1 MNNLIL
7 NLKKCPKYFSFPFI
21 LAASFLFVIN
31 VLNIFNF
38 DTFRQIYSVSNEFLE
53 FVFGTVAVFFISYY
67 KSSSGKAGI
76 ITAFGYLT
84 CDIVYYSATD
94 SHFSLLFAV
103 LFGFFM
109 SIIADVFDLIYAC
122 FIIVFLSVLFAVL
135 IGFCYDY
142 LMSVLRWFCASGVN
156 KSWLFGVINN
166 IYSVLFGNNYN
177 DLMLNKDYSLS
188 ILIDNQLVVGAKN
201 AFLFNTK
208 NPVSAISVYMSGK
221 YLVNIFITIGAFVSL
236 YKKLEFNELSAFT
249 LVSIVAIIFGDV
261 KLLSLFIL
269 LYNPIIYLGYL
280 FMIFVAYFVCNM
292 LDIRI
297 GYQFNGSI
305 IELFKYGQ
313 KWIYFILCG
322 AIIAVMTYF
331 VFKIILSKYDLSQN
345 KILPKE
351 VKKLIASLG
360 GEDNIE
366 KVTDISVIVKNPN
379 LINVLK
385 LDCDIKENIVTL
397 YYDELELLKQY
408 MI

>member
-1 MNNLIL
+1 MNTLIL
-7 NLKKCPKYFSFPFI
+7 NLKKCPKYLAFSFI
-21 LAASFLFVIN
+21 LASAFLFVIN
-31 VLNIFNF
+31 VLNIFNL
-38 DTFRQIYSVSNEFLE
+38 DVFRQIYFVSNDFLE
-53 FVFGTVAVFFISYY
+53 LIFGTVATFFISYY

-76 ITAFGYLT
+76 ITAFGYIT
-84 CDIVYYSATD
+84 CDIVYFSATN

-109 SIIADVFDLIYAC
+109 SIIADVFEMIYAC
-122 FIIVFLSVLFAVL
+122 FIIVFVSVLFAVL
-135 IGFCYDY
+135 ISFCHDY
-142 LMSVLRWFCASGVN
+142 LLSVLRWFCASGIN

-166 IYSVLFGNNYN
+166 IFSVVFGSSYN

-188 ILIDNQLVVGAKN
+188 ILIDNELVIGVKN

-221 YLVNIFITIGAFVSL
+221 YLVSIFITIGAFVCL

-249 LVSIVAIIFGDV
+249 LVSIVAVLFGDV

-269 LYNPIIYLGYL
+269 LYNPVIYLGYL

-305 IELFKYGQ
+305 FELFKYGQ

-322 AIIAVMTYF
+322 VIIAVMTYF

-351 VKKLIASLG
+351 IKKLLASLG

-366 KVTDISVIVKNPN
+366 KITDVSVIVKNPN
-379 LINVLK
+379 LINILK
-385 LDCDIKENIVTL
+385 LDCDIKENVVTL